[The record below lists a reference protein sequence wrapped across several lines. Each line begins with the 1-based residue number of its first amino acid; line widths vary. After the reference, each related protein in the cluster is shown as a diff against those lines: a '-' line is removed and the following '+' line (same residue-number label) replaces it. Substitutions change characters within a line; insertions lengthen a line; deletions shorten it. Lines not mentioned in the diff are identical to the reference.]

1 VVDQQVGRRPDGA
14 AESAQHRLHLIVLNH
29 SPTYVSFS
37 YRNPPR
43 THAMVSDH
51 PRSRK
56 SAKAYVATVS
66 GSGLSGDPICG
77 EWITYGP
84 AIFKQGT
91 LRQASNP

>member
-1 VVDQQVGRRPDGA
+1 VADQRADQRHDDE
-14 AESAQHRLHLIVLNH
+14 AESGQHRLYLIVLNR

-91 LRQASNP
+91 LRQTSYP